1 MVPRFLK
8 RTAQW
13 SFGVRWINRVFE
25 KNKKYSPL
33 FTLKHAVL
41 FFVLCTFVLAWPD
54 VFLGTAQTQPTD
66 TVAVDLGVSKVQNLA
81 LDLARSRSIATH
93 QLSSNE
99 SGFIS
104 LFNGRDLTG
113 WQGSGWTVEDG
124 LLICHGG
131 FLTCSNRQFT
141 NFIIR
146 FEVKLS
152 SGANNGLN
160 FRSKNSLWNE
170 IQIIDETH
178 PAYATIH
185 DYQAHGSL
193 YGVVAARRGFCK
205 PLGEWNIHEL
215 IANGSHIQ
223 VTLNGTKIVDADIG
237 NLDLDNCKDG
247 TAHPGLRNASGDLGW
262 LGHPNAKEKK
272 SPVYFRNIRLK
283 QLP

>member
-1 MVPRFLK
+1 MKP
-8 RTAQW
+8 
-13 SFGVRWINRVFE
+13 
-25 KNKKYSPL
+25 
-33 FTLKHAVL
+33 AVL
-41 FFVLCTFVLAWPD
+41 FLVLCAFVLAWTD
-54 VFLGTAQTQPTD
+54 ASRVTAQTQPTAP
-66 TVAVDLGVSKVQNLA
+66 VAAELGVNKVQDSALA
-81 LDLARSRSIATH
+81 LVRSRSIGTNPL
-93 QLSSNE
+93 LSDE
-99 SGFIS
+99 SGFVS

-131 FLTCSNRQFT
+131 FLACANRQFT

-152 SGANNGLN
+152 AGANNGLN

-193 YGVVAARRGFCK
+193 YGVAAARRGFCR
-205 PLGEWNIHEL
+205 PVGEWNTHEL

-223 VTLNGTKIVDADIG
+223 VTLNGTKIVDVDISK
-237 NLDLDNCKDG
+237 LDLNNCKDG
-247 TAHPGLRNASGDLGW
+247 TAHPGLRNRSGDLGW
-262 LGHPNAKEKK
+262 LGHPNAEEKN